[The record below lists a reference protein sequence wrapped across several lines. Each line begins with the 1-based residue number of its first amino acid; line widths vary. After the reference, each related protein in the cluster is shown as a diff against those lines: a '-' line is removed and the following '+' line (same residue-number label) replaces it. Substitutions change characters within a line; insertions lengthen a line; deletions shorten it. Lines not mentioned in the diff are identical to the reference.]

1 MIIATKCFGEIEI
14 DDEKIIEFESGILGF
29 EQYKKYTL
37 IFDSSLEE
45 QPLISWLQ
53 CVDAPEL
60 ALPVINPFVV
70 KEDYNP
76 VVEDE
81 VLKVLG
87 EVTDENLAV
96 FIVLTVPGDVKK
108 MTANLRAPI
117 LVNSDTRKGCQIIT
131 ENQDDPIRYEV
142 YDALA
147 NSKEKEE

>member
-1 MIIATKCFGEIEI
+1 M
-14 DDEKIIEFESGILGF
+14 
-29 EQYKKYTL
+29 

-147 NSKEKEE
+147 KSKEKEE